1 MKSVSFIRTAPTAL
15 GEPKH
20 SEGYENPLSLD
31 ELVVTH
37 PTSTFFMRV
46 DDDIDEARD
55 ELGVERGDVLVV
67 DRALAPSRGRLAI
80 LMQEGGLVLERLTE
94 ANARGVSTHDTRT
107 SYAPERTPEQD
118 VLLWGVVKALVRE
131 V

>member
-15 GEPKH
+15 GEPKN

-46 DDDIDEARD
+46 GGDIDEAGE
-55 ELGVERGDVLVV
+55 ELGVVQGDLLVV
-67 DRALAPSRGRLAI
+67 DRALAPAAGRLAV
-80 LMQEGGLVLERLTE
+80 LMREGELALRRLTE
-94 ANARGVSTHDTRT
+94 ADTRH
-107 SYAPERTPEQD
+107 SSHAPDFTEERD
-118 VLLWGVVKALVRE
+118 SMLWGVVKAVVRR